1 MNLRDYTD
9 DIVRGVGFLSRI
21 PMPGRFF
28 VEHDG
33 SLSRAVRAFPVA
45 GMLIALPSAA
55 LFATLLAG
63 NADPLL
69 AAALAL
75 TLQALLTGA
84 LHEDGLSDTADGVGG
99 GRDRESALR
108 IMKDSRIGS
117 YGAVSLILSFAI
129 RGAALAALAQTVTPT
144 VAGVA
149 MLGAAAL
156 NRAAMVWHWSLLP
169 PARTDGVAASAGEPE
184 PAATIVALASGGGIA
199 FLLMLPAMSI
209 LATLFAIALCVAVA
223 FGFTRYISARIGGHT
238 GDTIGATQQLTEI
251 MSLSALALFA

>member
-1 MNLRDYTD
+1 MNFQDYLD
-9 DIVRGVGFLSRI
+9 DIVRSVGFLSRI

-45 GMLIALPSAA
+45 GLLIALPPAA

-63 NADPLL
+63 RADPML
-69 AAALAL
+69 AAFLTLAL
-75 TLQALLTGA
+75 QVMLTGA

-117 YGAVSLILSFAI
+117 YGAVALILSFVL
-129 RGAALAALAQTVTPT
+129 RGAALAAIAPILNPTTAGLAVL
-144 VAGVA
+144 GV
-149 MLGAAAL
+149 AAL

-169 PARTDGVAASAGEPE
+169 PARADGVAASAGEPE
-184 PAATIVALASGGGIA
+184 QNATIMALAIGGALGLA
-199 FLLMLPAMSI
+199 LLLPSMSI
-209 LATLFAIALCVAVA
+209 LATLFAIALSAGIA

-251 MSLSALALFA
+251 MSLSALALFV